1 MVVGSADTLTT
12 LSNNLHSR
20 LIMIYVEPCCNI
32 SLCST
37 PSSQHWNVQFLEMIP
52 TQILNLS
59 YRAISQDNTFISYE
73 TTRVSNQKYVL
84 VAPDVDS
91 VRELFCC
98 SSEEEVEYSFLHVLV
113 AVDRWGETHDEFSLN
128 PWIL

>member
-32 SLCST
+32 SLCSS
-37 PSSQHWNVQFLEMIP
+37 PSSQHWNVQFLEMIMA
-52 TQILNLS
+52 QILNLS
-59 YRAISQDNTFISYE
+59 YRAISQDNTFVSDE
-73 TTRVSNQKYVL
+73 TTRVSDQEYVF
-84 VAPDVDS
+84 VASDVDA

-98 SSEEEVEYSFLHVLV
+98 PAEEQVKYSFLHVLI
-113 AVDRWGETHDEFSLN
+113 AVY
-128 PWIL
+128 